1 MIGKELVIMDPMHQ
15 AAGFFDLWNPVLL
28 LLVVVVGFVYGKLA
42 NVIKGAEPVSL
53 RQSLHFIQ
61 V

>member
-1 MIGKELVIMDPMHQ
+1 MDPMHQ